1 MNRPFEQL
9 GQPRDIIRQFT
20 PNWFTVTMG
29 TGVVALILPELSS
42 GSINLWLG
50 GIFLWQINII
60 LFISFS
66 LLYSLRWLFY
76 PTEARQIFFHSNM
89 SLFLG
94 AIPMGLATIVN
105 GFLKYGLPLY
115 GDSALEIAKLL
126 WYIDVV
132 MAVGIA

>member
-60 LFISFS
+60 FIYQ
-66 LLYSLRWLFY
+66 L
-76 PTEARQIFFHSNM
+76 
-89 SLFLG
+89 
-94 AIPMGLATIVN
+94 
-105 GFLKYGLPLY
+105 
-115 GDSALEIAKLL
+115 
-126 WYIDVV
+126 
-132 MAVGIA
+132 